1 MPRIH
6 SVPVKCRLR
15 GSARSQMGRKRVEGF
30 EMSIPVTFTGNVATE
45 VKSLATASGR
55 QVAVFRLAVPDRRW
69 IKGKGWVDG
78 DPTFLAVSV
87 FGQLAA
93 NVTSSVKRGE
103 PVVVVGR
110 LRMST
115 WQKALDGG
123 ATSSG
128 QSLEVEASH
137 VGHDLMRGV
146 TTFARPVVLIEPEDE
161 AAAIAE
167 GLLRQ
172 AEQEGFS
179 GGDVLAEKVA

>member
-1 MPRIH
+1 
-6 SVPVKCRLR
+6 
-15 GSARSQMGRKRVEGF
+15 
-30 EMSIPVTFTGNVATE
+30 MSIPVTFMGNVATE
-45 VKSLATASGR
+45 VKSLATATGR
-55 QVAVFRLAVPDRRW
+55 QVSVFRLAVPDRRW
-69 IKGKGWVDG
+69 VKGKGWVDG

-93 NVTSSVKRGE
+93 NVAASLKRGE

-115 WQKALDGG
+115 WQKALDSG

-137 VGHDLMRGV
+137 VGHDLFRGV
-146 TTFARPVVLIEPEDE
+146 TTFARPEISIEAEDE

-172 AEQEGFS
+172 AEQEADREGAS
-179 GGDVLAEKVA
+179 ESDVLQESAA